1 MCNCPYRLRAAIHPL
16 ATGSSMS
23 TILLVEDDG
32 AVRRVLEEHL
42 VDAGYAVIAVPDT
55 TAALEVMVGS
65 PRVDLLVADLVMPT
79 GHSDGLAFATAVQAE
94 QPDMPVIFITGYYGF
109 VARSGEMPGAV
120 LYKPVDLETLSRE
133 ISARLSV

>member
-1 MCNCPYRLRAAIHPL
+1 
-16 ATGSSMS
+16 MS

-42 VDAGYAVIAVPDT
+42 IDTGYQVIAVPDT
-55 TAALEVMVGS
+55 TTALQALAGS

-79 GHSDGLAFATAVQAE
+79 GHSNGLAFASAVQAE
-94 QPDMPVIFITGYYGF
+94 QPGIPVIFITGYYGF

-133 ISARLSV
+133 ISARLSI

>member
-1 MCNCPYRLRAAIHPL
+1 
-16 ATGSSMS
+16 MS

-42 VDAGYAVIAVPDT
+42 VEAGYQVIAVPDT
-55 TAALEVMVGS
+55 TTALQALVDS
-65 PRVDLLVADLVMPT
+65 QRVDLLVADLVMPT
-79 GHSDGLAFATAVQAE
+79 GHSNGRAFAAAVQAE
-94 QPDMPVIFITGYYGF
+94 QPGIPVIFITGYYGF
-109 VARSGEMPGAV
+109 VARSGELPGAV